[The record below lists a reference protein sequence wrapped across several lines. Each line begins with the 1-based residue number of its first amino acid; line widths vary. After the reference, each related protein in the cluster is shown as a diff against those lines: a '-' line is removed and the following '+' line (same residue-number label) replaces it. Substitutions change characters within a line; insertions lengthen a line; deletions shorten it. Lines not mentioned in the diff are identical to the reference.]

1 MKILTSTLVLLF
13 FAHFSSCFGQT
24 YYSDSTLNEIHQ
36 FLIDFKAA
44 IDTGKRKKIKEFI
57 YPTESDRGDI
67 VGKTAEHI
75 LNNNEN
81 KYGNF
86 SYSSRA
92 YDLIL
97 DSFYVHFQPVPDK
110 ILKVLLRKDDQ
121 RRVLEQFDQNQIA
134 ILDVQSAHVI
144 LLLGRKEIKLFFWE
158 NMNALLDM
166 EKSAFTKQEILSEL
180 DNLDKAGLNDMFT
193 CNTKYFCVIKGEEFA
208 RIETDFELVDPK
220 IKTVTVREM
229 SLKVEHD
236 IEAYRRK
243 KIYPQDYDNPS
254 NLIDFASLVR
264 FLDEEHPELFRA
276 SNEELRSC
284 IPSDLPL
291 ILSIDEWHHQ
301 PYSAFGGIPPSSYET
316 FQLIAEVLI
325 SRDAQKWKPTLP
337 ANNNWRNWPDAGG
350 L

>member
-1 MKILTSTLVLLF
+1 
-13 FAHFSSCFGQT
+13 
-24 YYSDSTLNEIHQ
+24 
-36 FLIDFKAA
+36 
-44 IDTGKRKKIKEFI
+44 
-57 YPTESDRGDI
+57 
-67 VGKTAEHI
+67 
-75 LNNNEN
+75 
-81 KYGNF
+81 
-86 SYSSRA
+86 
-92 YDLIL
+92 
-97 DSFYVHFQPVPDK
+97 
-110 ILKVLLRKDDQ
+110 
-121 RRVLEQFDQNQIA
+121 
-134 ILDVQSAHVI
+134 
-144 LLLGRKEIKLFFWE
+144 
-158 NMNALLDM
+158 MNALLDM

-180 DNLDKAGLNDMFT
+180 DNLDTYSFFPDLGHGYCFTAGSRINLYADETRWAIAFEKTGYGNRSGSADLEVNYFGNCLSNLDKAGLNDMFT

-316 FQLIAEVLI
+316 FQLIAEVFI